1 MRAFP
6 SQIDASTDQQKSYSA
21 YSPPLL
27 PLLACFILYFPSSS
41 WSALAFAFFLL
52 SLISILPFA
61 FRFSHSLSFPY
72 FHSTFP
78 CAWIWL
84 LLFKSSNYGHE
95 GTLETTQLE
104 AFILHMR
111 KLRSRRL
118 QPSQHHLACIWTQFR
133 KAEALTPAHILF
145 PQWLAELSAPEWQ
158 LSSIILTTAP
168 IYWQP
173 TMWYWSSLNMM
184 QVQISA
190 SYKSESNNILSHQK
204 FIPLMPFSHQS
215 RMFQCLISETLFM
228 FFPRWED
235 YPFPRSEYRE

>member
-1 MRAFP
+1 MRVFP
-6 SQIDASTDQQKSYSA
+6 SQIDTSTDQQKSYSA

-41 WSALAFAFFLL
+41 WPALAFAFF
-52 SLISILPFA
+52 LISILPFA

-78 CAWIWL
+78 RAWIWL

-173 TMWYWSSLNMM
+173 TMWLILVIFEHDASPDFCQL
-184 QVQISA
+184 QIRIKQHLKPPKIHPTDALLPPVPYVSV
-190 SYKSESNNILSHQK
+190 SNLRDIVHVLS
-204 FIPLMPFSHQS
+204 
-215 RMFQCLISETLFM
+215 
-228 FFPRWED
+228 
-235 YPFPRSEYRE
+235 